1 MLTDALQL
9 MGVGIGCVFV
19 VLAVF
24 FFIIKLLM
32 KIFPNKKD

>member
-1 MLTDALQL
+1 MLMDALNL
-9 MGVGIGCVFV
+9 MGVGVGCVFA

-32 KIFPNKKD
+32 KIFPNKKE